1 MTPIDRIAHTN
12 RWRTRA
18 LVEKLALA
26 LGLMTLALALPPG
39 AASLAV
45 IVAAGL
51 ACVRGAGVPAR
62 TWALVLAAP
71 LGFVLT
77 GAVTLLF
84 AIGPN
89 GVGLAPGGLHAAS
102 ALTLRATAALAA
114 LSVLTL
120 TTPATDLVAGARRIG
135 MPADIIEL
143 ALLTYRFLLLLGD
156 TALAMH
162 TAQAARLG
170 HVGAVRRI
178 RSVGL
183 LVANLLPRALDRAHR
198 LEIALAARGWTGGDL
213 AVLTPARPPTRAGA
227 LQVAV
232 TLLAVAA
239 IGLAPLLLGHLS
251 P

>member
-18 LVEKLALA
+18 LIEKLVLA

-39 AASLAV
+39 LASLAV

-51 ACVRGAGVPAR
+51 ACVRGAGVPLH
-62 TWALVLAAP
+62 TWGLLLAAP

-84 AIGPN
+84 AVGPD
-89 GVGLAPGGLHAAS
+89 GIGLAPGGLAAAC
-102 ALTLRATAALAA
+102 ALTLRATAAIAA

-135 MPADIIEL
+135 VPADIVEI

-162 TAQAARLG
+162 SAQAARLG
-170 HVGAVRRI
+170 HVGFARRI
-178 RSVGL
+178 RSAGL
-183 LVANLLPRALDRAHR
+183 IAANLLPRALDRAHR
-198 LEIALAARGWTGGDL
+198 LEIALAARGWTGGDI
-213 AVLTPARPPTRAGA
+213 AVLSPSRAPTLPGLVR
-227 LQVAV
+227 
-232 TLLAVAA
+232 VAA
-239 IGLAPLLLGHLS
+239 TLVTVALIGLAPLLLGTNVS
-251 P
+251 